1 MTTKK
6 IGQVSAW
13 CIISMA
19 SIPLIM
25 TLGNSM
31 LIPVLPLLE
40 KELGISSFQSS
51 MIITSYSVSSIFL
64 IPIAGYLSDRFG
76 RKMIILPS
84 LILALIGGLISGFA
98 SWKID
103 DPFSWIII
111 GRIIQGVGAAGATPI
126 ILPLVGDLYQ
136 NDDEKTSSCL
146 GIIETSNTFGKV
158 LSPIL
163 GSLLAAFLWYLPFFS
178 ISFFSLISIL
188 LVLVFI
194 KVPKKKDKPLA
205 LSIFIQNTRK
215 IFKKEGKWIYTTFVI
230 GIYAMLILFG
240 LLFYLSDILEKT
252 HDLHGV
258 KKGLYLAVPLFTL
271 CVSSFITGKVI
282 KGDIELMRK
291 ILMVSLGVIA
301 LTIVFVAYLNDTIFL
316 LLTVSS
322 FIGIS
327 IGAMLP
333 TLDALIT
340 ENVEKEEK
348 GTISSFYSSSRFIG
362 VAAGPP
368 IMSVVMKN
376 NLLLSLYIS
385 GALAIVIAV
394 LVFFFIQNVKPKK
407 STLW

>member
-1 MTTKK
+1 MTNKK

-31 LIPVLPLLE
+31 LIPVLPMLE
-40 KELGISSFQSS
+40 KELDISSFQSS
-51 MIITSYSVSSIFL
+51 MIITSYSVASIFL

-76 RKMIILPS
+76 RRMIILPS
-84 LILALIGGLISGFA
+84 LMLALIGGLISGFA

-103 DPFSWIII
+103 DPYTWIII

-136 NDDEKTSSCL
+136 DDDEKTSSCL

-163 GSLLAAFLWYLPFFS
+163 GSVLAAVLWYLPFFS

-188 LVLVFI
+188 MVLVFI
-194 KVPKKKDKPLA
+194 KAPRQNDKPLA
-205 LSIFIQNTRK
+205 LKLFIQNTK
-215 IFKKEGKWIYTTFVI
+215 KTFQKEGKWLYTTFVI

-271 CVSSFITGKVI
+271 CVSSYITGKVI
-282 KGDIELMRK
+282 KGNVELMRK
-291 ILMVSLGVIA
+291 ILMVSLGIIA
-301 LTIVFVAYLNDTIFL
+301 LTIVFVGYQNEKIFL
-316 LLTVSS
+316 LLTISS

-340 ENVEKEEK
+340 ENVEKGEK
-348 GTISSFYSSSRFIG
+348 GTITSFYSSSRFIG

-376 NLLLSLYIS
+376 HLLITFYLSS
-385 GALAIVIAV
+385 AMAIIIGI
-394 LVFFFIQNVKPKK
+394 LVFIFVQNVKPKK

>member
-1 MTTKK
+1 
-6 IGQVSAW
+6 
-13 CIISMA
+13 MA

-31 LIPVLPLLE
+31 LIPVLPMLE
-40 KELGISSFQSS
+40 KELDISSFQSS
-51 MIITSYSVSSIFL
+51 MIITSYSVASIFL

-103 DPFSWIII
+103 DPYLWIII

-136 NDDEKTSSCL
+136 DDDEKTSSCL

-163 GSLLAAFLWYLPFFS
+163 GSLLAAVLWYLPFFS

-188 LVLVFI
+188 LVLFFI

-205 LSIFIQNTRK
+205 LHLFIQNTKK
-215 IFKKEGKWIYTTFVI
+215 IFQKEGKWIYTTFVI

-271 CVSSFITGKVI
+271 CVSSYITGKVI
-282 KGDIELMRK
+282 KGNIELMRK
-291 ILMVSLGVIA
+291 ILMISLAVIA
-301 LTIVFVAYLNDTIFL
+301 VTIIFVGYLNEKLFL
-316 LLTVSS
+316 LLVISS

-368 IMSVVMKN
+368 IMSVVMKE

-385 GALAIVIAV
+385 GALAIVIGV
-394 LVFFFIQNVKPKK
+394 LVFIFIQNVKPKK

>member
-1 MTTKK
+1 MTNKK
-6 IGQVSAW
+6 SGQVSAW

-98 SWKID
+98 SWKIE
-103 DPFSWIII
+103 DPFTWIII
-111 GRIIQGVGAAGATPI
+111 GRVIQGVGAAGATPI

-136 NDDEKTSSCL
+136 DDDEKTSSCL

-163 GSLLAAFLWYLPFFS
+163 GSLLAAVLWYLPFFS

-188 LVLVFI
+188 LVIIFI

-205 LSIFIQNTRK
+205 LNIFIQNTKK
-215 IFKKEGKWIYTTFVI
+215 IFKKQGKWIYTTFLI

-258 KKGLYLAVPLFTL
+258 TKGLYLAVPLFTL

-301 LTIVFVAYLNDTIFL
+301 STIVFIGYLNESIFL

-322 FIGIS
+322 LIGIS

-385 GALAIVIAV
+385 GALAVIIGV
-394 LVFFFIQNVKPKK
+394 LVFIFIQNVKPKK
-407 STLW
+407 SMLW